1 MEKNFVRGAVKDAEE
16 AITTCSLGYNR
27 IMIKDCK
34 GIYYEPDGT
43 DPGRGNV
50 GAS

>member
-1 MEKNFVRGAVKDAEE
+1 MTGAPM
-16 AITTCSLGYNR
+16 CSLGYNR

-50 GAS
+50 GVSRTESLLGWGHLS